1 MFKKLRNKLVFINLG
16 ITTIVI
22 VIVFGMIYAMATG
35 AANRRPPMPEQISVQ
50 TVSSEYEVDVEKIVS
65 FTIKEEKEAAARD
78 LLVTLIISGV
88 MIEVAVLLV
97 SYFLAEQAIKP
108 VREAYESQKIFIA
121 NASHEIKTPLAAISA
136 NLEAADIAGNK
147 WIDNIERET
156 EKLTALNSELL
167 TLART
172 DLVTSRPVE
181 STNVAKILNDVVES
195 YKPRLGQK
203 KITQKISISK
213 NIVINRGDLEQL
225 IGIILDNALK
235 YSKSKII
242 IEADEHSISISNDGA
257 TISDKDLPRVFD
269 RFYQVD
275 KSADGVGLGL
285 SIAKSLADRNN
296 WKLAAENGKMTKFIL
311 NF

>member
-78 LLVTLIISGV
+78 LLVSLIISGV

-136 NLEAADIAGNK
+136 NLEAADITGNK

-225 IGIILDNALK
+225 IGIILDNAMK

-242 IEADEHSISISNDGA
+242 IEADEHSISISNDGV
-257 TISDKDLPRVFD
+257 TISNKDLPRVFD

-296 WKLAAENGKMTKFIL
+296 WKLAAENGKLTKFIL

>member
-50 TVSSEYEVDVEKIVS
+50 TVSSEYGVDVEKIVS

-136 NLEAADIAGNK
+136 NLEAADITGNK

-156 EKLTALNSELL
+156 EKLTVLNSELL

-257 TISDKDLPRVFD
+257 TISNKDLPRVFD

>member
-50 TVSSEYEVDVEKIVS
+50 TVSSEYGVDVEKIVS

-136 NLEAADIAGNK
+136 NLEAADITGNK

-225 IGIILDNALK
+225 IGIILDNAMK